1 MCVHR
6 PPLTHLSPPALAA
19 QRQRGPSAHTQVVAC
34 LFAMVAQ
41 FYPMPFPDSRPL
53 LGVCCAAYFTASS
66 VLQLIVTYL
75 EKDCIMTTAPVQLPG
90 GGPTPDAGSLTN
102 ASDELVE
109 NKTRAGGELGLRIRT
124 NFPRFSYDFSVA
136 VQVPG
141 TR

>member
-1 MCVHR
+1 
-6 PPLTHLSPPALAA
+6 
-19 QRQRGPSAHTQVVAC
+19 
-34 LFAMVAQ
+34 MVAQ

-109 NKTRAGGELGLRIRT
+109 NTTRALSCRHLSSVRQCGLSLLPTCLLYCAR
-124 NFPRFSYDFSVA
+124 
-136 VQVPG
+136 
-141 TR
+141 